1 MTLVDTHPSSDFT
14 LYFLAFDVHDN
25 VTDTER
31 KSTRLQ
37 REGMSISRSS
47 PPPRL
52 ITFFSGILELTHNHG
67 TEDLAETPYHNGNT
81 DPRGFGHIAVTVD
94 DVEAACERFE
104 KLGVQFKKWLTDGR
118 MKNIAFALDPDGCVS
133 LFFVCVAMLIFHCR
147 YWVEIV
153 PQSLAEHP
161 NKPE

>member
-25 VTDTER
+25 VTDDER

-37 REGMSISRSS
+37 REGMSVSPSSIPRS
-47 PPPRL
+47 

-104 KLGVQFKKWLTDGR
+104 KLGVQFKKRPQDGKMR
-118 MKNIAFALDPDGCVS
+118 HIAFILDPLSPLSYLVLLLRSRAFKRQLLD
-133 LFFVCVAMLIFHCR
+133 
-147 YWVEIV
+147 
-153 PQSLAEHP
+153 
-161 NKPE
+161 